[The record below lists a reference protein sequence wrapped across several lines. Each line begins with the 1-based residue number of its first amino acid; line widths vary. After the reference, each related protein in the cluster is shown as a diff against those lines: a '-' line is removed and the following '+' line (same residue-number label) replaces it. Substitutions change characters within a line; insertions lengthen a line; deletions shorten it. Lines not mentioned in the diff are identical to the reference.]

1 MTIYR
6 YIYHNQENNMA
17 NVRTIITLSEED
29 KRWLESYS
37 SLHNVSVAE
46 AIRQGIRT
54 LKELELQEN
63 YKALVKNSR
72 GLWKKGDGLAYQK
85 NIRAEW
91 DSR

>member
-1 MTIYR
+1 
-6 YIYHNQENNMA
+6 MA

-37 SLHNVSVAE
+37 NLHNVSVAE

-54 LKELELQEN
+54 LKEMELQEN
-63 YKALVKNSR
+63 YRGLVQNSS

-85 NIRAEW
+85 KIRAEW
-91 DSR
+91 NSR